1 MVSME
6 ERNLLQNLR
15 LNDLVASTTTTHV
28 PAWAKDSQTTLAYGT
43 GRLPKHASQI
53 RWQPLAGSGSAPS
66 ATHLSPSM
74 QSLRRRIVRGEA

>member
-1 MVSME
+1 MMTME

-43 GRLPKHASQI
+43 GRLPKHAGQI
-53 RWQPLAGSGSAPS
+53 RWQPLAGPGSAPAS
-66 ATHLSPSM
+66 ARLSPSM

>member
-15 LNDLVASTTTTHV
+15 LNDLVASTTTAHV
-28 PAWAKDSQTTLAYGT
+28 PVWAKDSQTTLAYGT
-43 GRLPKHASQI
+43 GRLPKHAGQI
-53 RWQPLAGSGSAPS
+53 RWQPLAGPGSAPAS
-66 ATHLSPSM
+66 ARLSPSM